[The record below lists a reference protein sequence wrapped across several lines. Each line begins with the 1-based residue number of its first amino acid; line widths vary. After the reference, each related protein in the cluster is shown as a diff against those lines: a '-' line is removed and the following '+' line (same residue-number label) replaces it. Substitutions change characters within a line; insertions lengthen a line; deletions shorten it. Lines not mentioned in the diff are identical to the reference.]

1 GSRQKEIEEETG
13 VRVIFPS
20 SKKEESITIEGF
32 SADSVARA
40 SEKIQVIVDEVIKS
54 PTLDYSHFV
63 SLPLAIHPEL
73 VDKLVNFQ
81 NSILGIK
88 DDSQDQNLNSDSD
101 RDTSDNE
108 YGDVQLERATRF
120 AVKLNV
126 EEHSERVKVDIIDV
140 PIVSYPPKA
149 SDSSTVEPKN
159 STVAD
164 LGIEKSIFIKP
175 KTFHLTVLMLK
186 LWNKERVDIAAD
198 VLRSVS
204 SKVMDALDNR
214 PISISLK
221 GLECMRG
228 SLAKARV
235 LYAPVEEV
243 GGEDRLFHACQ
254 VIIDAFVE
262 AGLVLEKDIHQKLKL
277 HATLM
282 NARHRNRKKRIRKFD
297 SFDARG
303 VFEQFGSEEWGEYL
317 IREAHLSKSE
327 RQENNTTY
335 ETREATDSSSDT
347 LFRFATDNGR
357 PAFSSLPTKATRLDS
372 SRTSQSPPVDHSP
385 LESPSS
391 PRWDKL

>member
-1 GSRQKEIEEETG
+1 MSFPCNSAVQTGLDSVAASPSHHQNLGYGGKDMRGLMDRKKQRTVTSLWRPVCTQSHSYTDPEHATGEAQVANELVDQKLSSPPLPDSDDGTAVEESMSHPEKHAVSMEIGASLMRFVKGEWGSRLKEIEEETG
-13 VRVIFPS
+13 VRVKFPS

-81 NSILGIK
+81 NTILGIN

-108 YGDVQLERATRF
+108 DGDVQLERATRF
-120 AVKLNV
+120 AVKLNI

-149 SDSSTVEPKN
+149 SDSSTLEPKN

-198 VLRSVS
+198 VLRVKFKSVS

-214 PISISLK
+214 PISIRLK
-221 GLECMRG
+221 GMECMRG

-235 LYAPVEEV
+235 LYAPIEEV
-243 GGEDRLFHACQ
+243 GGEDRLFHACR
-254 VIIDAFVE
+254 
-262 AGLVLEKDIHQKLKL
+262 IHNIVPLL
-277 HATLM
+277 
-282 NARHRNRKKRIRKFD
+282 
-297 SFDARG
+297 
-303 VFEQFGSEEWGEYL
+303 L
-317 IREAHLSKSE
+317 I
-327 RQENNTTY
+327 
-335 ETREATDSSSDT
+335 
-347 LFRFATDNGR
+347 
-357 PAFSSLPTKATRLDS
+357 
-372 SRTSQSPPVDHSP
+372 
-385 LESPSS
+385 
-391 PRWDKL
+391 